1 MFLSPLE
8 GDGGLKCYLA
18 FVTCLSSRGINLCQG
33 RQTALDLGPYGVPP
47 GAVCGTHPRRQ
58 RSGSGSAQLP
68 FFFCS
73 LSFAGLFP
81 GSGDWPGSLAAR
93 RPNPAVSV
101 IDVKS

>member
-68 FFFCS
+68 FFLFVVVCRIIS
-73 LSFAGLFP
+73 GFRGLARI
-81 GSGDWPGSLAAR
+81 SGGAPSQPCGIGD
-93 RPNPAVSV
+93 
-101 IDVKS
+101 